1 MKQENREHEIRE
13 FENREADIRHILE
26 HAKTI
31 AVLGLSADPARP
43 SHGVAAYM
51 QRAGYRIVPVNPT
64 LTEVLGEPC
73 YPTLTEA
80 ARHEK
85 IDLVDVFR
93 HPDAVPE
100 IVDEAIALGMPA
112 LWLQEGVV
120 HQPAAEKAR
129 RAGLRVVMDRCIL
142 KEHRRLMF

>member
-1 MKQENREHEIRE
+1 MN

-31 AVLGLSADPARP
+31 AVLGLSAGPARP
-43 SHGVAAYM
+43 SHGVAAYL

-80 ARHEK
+80 AAHEK

-93 HPDAVPE
+93 HSEAVPE
-100 IVDEAIALGMPA
+100 IVDEAIALALHA

-120 HQPAAEKAR
+120 HEMAAEKAR

>member
-1 MKQENREHEIRE
+1 MQD
-13 FENREADIRHILE
+13 DIRHILQ

-31 AVLGLSADPARP
+31 AVLGLSDDPARP

-51 QRAGYRIVPVNPT
+51 QSVGYRIIPVNPA
-64 LTEVLGEPC
+64 LTEILGEPC

-93 HPDAVPE
+93 RSDAVPA
-100 IVDEAIALGMPA
+100 IVDEAIALGLPA

-120 HQPAAEKAR
+120 HEAAAEKAR
-129 RAGLRVVMDRCIL
+129 HAGLRVVMDRCIL
-142 KEHRRLMF
+142 KEHRRLNP